1 MSALNNTFWR
11 RAYCDQKGHPSS
23 NRVHMGV
30 ILWPTGFFILAL
42 GIITIATKKVP
53 DVPTGTGVFFG
64 VVQAIVGLIRGVQ
77 TYLENKATPVT
88 ANTSI

>member
-1 MSALNNTFWR
+1 
-11 RAYCDQKGHPSS
+11 
-23 NRVHMGV
+23 
-30 ILWPTGFFILAL
+30 
-42 GIITIATKKVP
+42 
-53 DVPTGTGVFFG
+53 VPTGTGVFFG